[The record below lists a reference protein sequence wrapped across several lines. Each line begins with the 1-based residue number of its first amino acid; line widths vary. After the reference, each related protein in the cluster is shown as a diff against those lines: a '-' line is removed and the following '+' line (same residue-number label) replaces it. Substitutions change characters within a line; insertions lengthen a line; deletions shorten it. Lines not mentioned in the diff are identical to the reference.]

1 LTAVGVSAVPLRSL
15 ISPLPIPIASV
26 PAALTLATSPGA
38 SVRWSTMRVRSTMS
52 RVRDHPSRARRFTH
66 K

>member
-1 LTAVGVSAVPLRSL
+1 MAFGASAVPVRRL
-15 ISPLPIPIASV
+15 ISPVPIPIASV

-38 SVRWSTMRVRSTMS
+38 AVRWSNMPVRSTVS
-52 RVRDHPSRARRFTH
+52 PVRDHASRARRFRQ